1 MVRRAPTKQRKR
13 IRQIASDSDDED
25 YGDNDGKVDPKD
37 LARNPEK
44 KEEKEEEKE
53 ATTAKGT
60 EASPGVRPQ
69 APVHD
74 VPPAAQA
81 QGSVGSPSLVPCWV

>member
-1 MVRRAPTKQRKR
+1 MRRAPTRQRKR

-25 YGDNDGKVDPKD
+25 DDGKAGPKD
-37 LARNPEK
+37 IAQNPEK
-44 KEEKEEEKE
+44 KAEEEQAK
-53 ATTAKGT
+53 TTALGN
-60 EASPGVRPQ
+60 EGSPGVRPQ

-81 QGSVGSPSLVPCWV
+81 QGSVGSPSLVSC